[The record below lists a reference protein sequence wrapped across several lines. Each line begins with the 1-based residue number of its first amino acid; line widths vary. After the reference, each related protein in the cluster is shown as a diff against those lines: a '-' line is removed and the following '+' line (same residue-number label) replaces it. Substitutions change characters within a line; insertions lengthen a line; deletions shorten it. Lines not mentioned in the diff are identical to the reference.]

1 MFGEDFLK
9 TLGAW
14 AANAAVRI
22 VLAIVTMV
30 IGVLLIKL
38 IVKLVSKSK
47 WLQKAD
53 KTVAKYAVT
62 GIKALLYIIL
72 VISVVAILGV
82 PMASM
87 VAVLA
92 SCGVA
97 IGLALQGALSNLAGG
112 IMLLIFRPFHVE
124 DLIEASGELGVAK
137 EIGLFYTTLLTL
149 DNRRVLIPNGTM
161 MNANV
166 VNYSAEPLRRVDID
180 FTTAKSEDPEK
191 IQKILLTVMDHT
203 PHILN
208 DPAPF
213 ARLSG
218 GTDQAQKYT
227 VRAWVKSEDYWD
239 VYFNITE
246 GVTLAFAENDVNAPA
261 FRVIRKKEEK
271 PEEED

>member
-1 MFGEDFLK
+1 MLKDNFLN
-9 TLGAW
+9 TLGEW
-14 AANAAVRI
+14 AANAAVKI
-22 VLAIVTMV
+22 VLAIVVFV
-30 IGVLLIKL
+30 IGILLIKL
-38 IVKLVSKSK
+38 ITKLLAKSK
-47 WLQKAD
+47 MLQKAD

-62 GIKALLYIIL
+62 GVKALLYIIL

-124 DLIEASGELGVAK
+124 DLDEASGDMGVVK
-137 EIGLFYTTLLTL
+137 EIGLFYTSLLTL
-149 DNRRVLIPNGTM
+149 DNRRVLVPNGTM

-191 IQKILLTVMDHT
+191 IQKILMTVMDHT
-203 PHILN
+203 PHILQ

-227 VRAWVKSEDYWD
+227 VRAWVNSENYWD

-246 GVTLAFAENDVNAPA
+246 GVTLAFAENDVDAPA
-261 FRVIRKKEEK
+261 FRVIRKKEEEK
-271 PEEED
+271 EEE